1 MLPSSGQVVMLE
13 DLSAYKL
20 RYPHLVGEMV
30 DAGLEASIAVPIRG
44 AERRVIGVLAL
55 AWDHP
60 ITADRALIGVV
71 QRMAEVVGQALA
83 RASITD
89 RSTARARSLAVF
101 GAELST
107 ARTVAEV
114 AEGALHTGAAALEAD
129 EVIIGVVI
137 DEGVRLER
145 RSPRE
150 GTPGAVTTVSLD
162 QTDEPLVDA
171 MASDKVVVEQ
181 SAADMVVHYPRAE
194 LLPESGESFAAFP
207 FKTIDGRP
215 LGVVAAVWERPHVV
229 DDTVMA
235 TLFTMARL
243 CGQTFQR
250 ATLHDVEHQLIEDL
264 QDRVTQPLPEIADID
279 VAARYRPAE
288 RDVEMGGD
296 WYAGTALPDGRLG
309 IVLGDVAGHGIDAVA
324 DMAQIRALTSALL
337 ATGATLTDVADS
349 ASQFVATST
358 VTLASALFAT
368 VDPAT
373 RALDYLAAGHVPPL
387 VRYPDGRRGGAP
399 PWAAHPPR
407 PGRVASRSRLAHP
420 ARGLDVRRL
429 HGWTCRA
436 AGRRDRHRHQP
447 PGRGARRPASRVDRR
462 RSRRCPPRGRSCR
475 WCRRRRRGPR
485 RRQIALIESP
495 RRG

>member
-1 MLPSSGQVVMLE
+1 
-13 DLSAYKL
+13 
-20 RYPHLVGEMV
+20 MV

-71 QRMAEVVGQALA
+71 QRMAEVAGQALT

-264 QDRVTQPLPEIADID
+264 RDRVTQPLPEIADID

-288 RDVEMGGD
+288 RNLEMGGD

-337 ATGATLTDVADS
+337 ATGATLAEVADT

-387 VRYPDGRRGGAP
+387 VRYPDGGVEVLHLGRRVLLGL
-399 PWAAHPPR
+399 AASPAE
-407 PGRVASRSRLAHP
+407 VASLTLPEGSMFVAYTDGLVERREDVIDTGINHLAEVL
-420 ARGLDVRRL
+420 AGL
-429 HGWTCRA
+429 
-436 AGRRDRHRHQP
+436 P
-447 PGRGARRPASRVDRR
+447 PGLTADEAADALLEDALASGAVDDDV
-462 RSRRCPPRGRSCR
+462 
-475 WCRRRRRGPR
+475 
-485 RRQIALIESP
+485 ALVVV
-495 RRG
+495 RLL